1 MKKSILTKISNLTK
15 SLLIVT
21 LMVNTTIT
29 NAQVDFKPPKTAI
42 QPVVDDLHGYK
53 LTDNYQWLEDK
64 KDQKVID
71 WTRSQHD
78 YTLQYL
84 KLTSKPMAGLNGEI
98 AAYIDRDITG
108 PIFLA
113 GERQFFYVK
122 KKGEQQYKLY
132 TRLGDKDVLVFDP
145 ISIDASG
152 MSAISGVNFTKEG
165 DLVAVGVQYK
175 GAEISTYRIVDTKSG
190 KILGDTI
197 SGLRGFTWTK
207 DEKHAYITVGTKE
220 MLEKQIPLKTYKHKI
235 GTDRSQDQ
243 FLFAPAD
250 AKNFVSTWDT
260 RYSDFSFISEGDF
273 YSNTLKMRPVG
284 TLDKPKTIY
293 SSKKYRAY
301 PDALGDKIYFFTN
314 HEAPNFKIMVAD
326 KSKPEFE
333 NWKELVGEKE
343 DMVIEGFEVTKD
355 YLIVQAKKDVISR
368 LFAYTLDGKF
378 IKEIEAPEV
387 GNIAGFSYHRESN
400 TMYVNLSTFTSP
412 TKIFKLD
419 GSSLKWDLYFER
431 DIPMDTKDIE
441 ASIKFYESK
450 DGTRVPLFV
459 MHKKG
464 IKLDGNNPTLLYGYG
479 GFNVGMSPSFVGLP
493 ATFINRGGVYAIAC
507 IRGGDEYGEG
517 WHEDGMLMKK
527 QNTFDDFIA
536 AGEYLIAEG
545 FTNNERL
552 AVRGGSNGGLL
563 IGAVITQRPDLF
575 KAAICAV
582 PLLDMVRFHKFL
594 IARYWIPE
602 YGDPDKKEDF
612 QKILTY
618 SPYHNIRM
626 GVNVPTTMVIAGEND
641 TRVDPLHAK
650 KFVAALQNNPGQI
663 NPILLYMDYDSGHGS
678 GKSTE
683 KQIEDIEIQYNFIMN
698 ELGM

>member
-145 ISIDASG
+145 VSIDASG

-612 QKILTY
+612 QNILTY

>member
-1 MKKSILTKISNLTK
+1 MSINLQRLSILKLILLFTIMNTSQTIKAQIDFTYPQTEKI
-15 SLLIVT
+15 
-21 LMVNTTIT
+21 
-29 NAQVDFKPPKTAI
+29 
-42 QPVVDDLHGYK
+42 PVVDDLHGLK

-64 KDQKVID
+64 TDQKVID
-71 WTRSQHD
+71 WTRAQHD
-78 YTLQYL
+78 FTLAYL
-84 KLTSKPMAGLNGEI
+84 KSSGKEMAGLEGEI

-132 TRLGDKDVLVFDP
+132 TRLGDEDVLVFDP
-145 ISIDASG
+145 MRIDESG
-152 MSAISGVNFTKEG
+152 MSAISGVNFTKDG
-165 DLVAVGVQYK
+165 DKVAVGVQYK
-175 GAEISTYRIVDTKSG
+175 GAEINTYRIVDTKTG
-190 KILGDTI
+190 EIMGDTI

-207 DEKHAYITVGTKE
+207 DEEHAYITVRTKE
-220 MLEKQIPLKTYKHKI
+220 MIDKQIPLKTYKHKI
-235 GTDRSQDQ
+235 GTDRSKDQ
-243 FLFAPAD
+243 FLFAPED
-250 AKNFVSTWDT
+250 AKNFISTWDT
-260 RYSDFSFISEGDF
+260 RESDISFISEGDF

-284 TLDKPKTIY
+284 TLDDPTTIY
-293 SSKKYRAY
+293 SSKKYRAF
-301 PDALGDKIYFFTN
+301 PDAQGDKIYFFTN
-314 HEAPNFKIMVAD
+314 HEAPNFKIMVTD
-326 KSKPEFE
+326 KAKPDFA
-333 NWKELVGEKE
+333 NWKDLVPEKE

-368 LFAYTLDGKF
+368 LFAYTLDGEF
-378 IKEIEAPEV
+378 IKEIKAPEV
-387 GNIAGFSYHRESN
+387 GNIAGFSYHKESN

-419 GSSLKWDLYFER
+419 ASSLKWDLYFER
-431 DIPMDTKDIE
+431 EVPIKTDDIE

-464 IKLDGNNPTLLYGYG
+464 MKLDGNNPTLLYGYG
-479 GFNVGMSPSFVGLP
+479 GFNIGMSPSFVGLP

-507 IRGGDEYGEG
+507 IRGGDEYGEA
-517 WHEDGMLMKK
+517 WHEDGMLFKK

-536 AGEYLIAEG
+536 AAEYLIAEG
-545 FTNNERL
+545 YTNTERL
-552 AVRGGSNGGLL
+552 ACRGGSNGGLL

-602 YGDPDKKEDF
+602 YGDPEKKEDF
-612 QKILTY
+612 QNILTY

-663 NPILLYMDYDSGHGS
+663 NPILLYMDFDSGHGS
-678 GKSTE
+678 GKSTK
-683 KQIEDIEIQYNFIMN
+683 KQIEDIKAQYNFVMKQ
-698 ELGM
+698 LGM